1 MLVVEKAHHIEA
13 NITGAGTEIII
24 NLIKENFPK
33 ADILDDPDEAVHW
46 NTSNLS
52 KEIKAGKTPG
62 TLLKAYRFRAGLSVV
77 ELADAAGTKYPNIS
91 AMENDRRTI
100 GLKMAK
106 KLGKV
111 LKVDYIKFLA

>member
-13 NITGAGTEIII
+13 NITGAGTEIIL
-24 NLIKENFPK
+24 NLIKANFPK
-33 ADILDDPDEAVHW
+33 AEILRNPDEVVHW
-46 NTSNLS
+46 NTSDLS
-52 KEIKAGKTPG
+52 KEIKAEKTPG
-62 TLLKAYRFRAGLSVV
+62 KLLKAYRARAGLSVV
-77 ELADAAGTKYPNIS
+77 ELADAAETKYPNIS

-106 KLGKV
+106 KLGMV

>member
-13 NITGAGTEIII
+13 NITGNGAKIII
-24 NLIKENFPK
+24 DLIKENFPN
-33 ADILDDPDEAVHW
+33 ADIFENSDKAVHW
-46 NTSNLS
+46 NTSDLS
-52 KEIKAGKTPG
+52 KEIKKDKTPG
-62 TLLKAYRFRAGLSVV
+62 KLLKAYRYRAGLSVV

-100 GLKMAK
+100 GFKMAK

>member
-1 MLVVEKAHHIEA
+1 MLVVEKTHHIVA

-24 NLIKENFPK
+24 DLIKENFPK
-33 ADILDDPDEAVHW
+33 ADILLNSDETLQW
-46 NTSNLS
+46 NSS
-52 KEIKAGKTPG
+52 KISREIKSEKTPG
-62 TLLKAYRFRAGLSVV
+62 KLLKAYRYRAGLSIVQ
-77 ELADAAGTKYPNIS
+77 LADAAGTKYPNIS

>member
-1 MLVVEKAHHIEA
+1 MLVVEKTHHIEA

-33 ADILDDPDEAVHW
+33 ADILVNPDEAVHW
-46 NTSNLS
+46 NTSDLS
-52 KEIKAGKTPG
+52 KKIKSEKTPG
-62 TLLKAYRFRAGLSVV
+62 NLLKAYRHRAGLSVV

-91 AMENDRRTI
+91 AMEKDRRTI

-106 KLGKV
+106 KLGMV
-111 LKVDYIKFLA
+111 LKVDYIKFLT